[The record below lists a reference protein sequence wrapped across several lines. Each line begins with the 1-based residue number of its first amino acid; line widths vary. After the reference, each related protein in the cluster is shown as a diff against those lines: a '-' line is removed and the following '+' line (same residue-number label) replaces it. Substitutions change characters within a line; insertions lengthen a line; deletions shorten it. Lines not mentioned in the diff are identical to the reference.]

1 MEVARIINP
10 PDALLFP
17 ARNDDTPGQRE
28 RKASAAAERSAWRLT
43 GSRAWRLSRRKLLHG
58 KSVDR
63 ETAKL

>member
-1 MEVARIINP
+1 MEVARIMNP

-17 ARNDDTPGQRE
+17 ARSDDTPGQRE
-28 RKASAAAERSAWRLT
+28 RKASAWRLT